1 MKFNIGDIVLAPNQY
16 RYIILPNMGGKYKE
30 NPKFVTLAIWEKSMF
45 DTIIPDI
52 PLHSFEQG
60 NWKKVSK

>member
-1 MKFNIGDIVLAPNQY
+1 MKFNIGDIILAPNEY
-16 RYIILPNMGGKYKE
+16 RYIILPNMGGMYKE
-30 NPKFVTLAIWEKSMF
+30 NPNFVTLAIWGGRMF
-45 DTIIPDI
+45 NTIISDI